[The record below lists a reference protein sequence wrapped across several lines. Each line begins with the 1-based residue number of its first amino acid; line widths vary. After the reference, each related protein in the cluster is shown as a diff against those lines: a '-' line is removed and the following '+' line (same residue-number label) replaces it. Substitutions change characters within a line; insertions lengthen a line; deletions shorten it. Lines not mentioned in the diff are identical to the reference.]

1 MRRRANL
8 KASSRFPHK
17 IHFRPK
23 FTLVFFIFFFG
34 SCCACLSDSHA
45 ATASVASVPSVASVG
60 GRRVKILAEV
70 DSLTSLSQAST
81 QGLPNLTHRS
91 VAWHHIRSVR
101 FGSASDAQI
110 IRNMVVISMRHKQ
123 CLAGPL
129 NCAESDAAAAA
140 AAAATSKMATTNM
153 LTMIMMMMMII
164 HTTMIMLS
172 WLASS
177 TNLMGTDSCL
187 SPFALPTR
195 VCSLPQSRS

>member
-23 FTLVFFIFFFG
+23 FTLVFLIFFFG

-45 ATASVASVPSVASVG
+45 ATASVPSVASVASVG
-60 GRRVKILAEV
+60 GRRVKILAGV
-70 DSLTSLSQAST
+70 DDSLTSLSQASP

-140 AAAATSKMATTNM
+140 ATSKMATTNM

-187 SPFALPTR
+187 SPFALPKR

>member
-1 MRRRANL
+1 M

-45 ATASVASVPSVASVG
+45 ATASVPSVASVG
-60 GRRVKILAEV
+60 GRRVKILAGV
-70 DSLTSLSQAST
+70 DDSLTSLSQASP

-153 LTMIMMMMMII
+153 LTMIMMMMMMII